1 MPGDVDGLPVAAAGV
16 AVADAVGDGTPL
28 VLALADGPDGDAVD
42 CPHAATARTDPAS
55 SRPRSRRGRL
65 GSHVHMP
72 GCYQASAGAGRCG
85 LSTADRR
92 LLPCVPGGPLLDRSI
107 SGAGALTDLADR
119 AMRALGG
126 HRGRNPLSAHPGSL
140 IVLVLLVALAAL
152 LVLAGLEVADDPT
165 PRTLAAAAITADPSL
180 GDRVY
185 ATVAGSVSPDYV
197 ETFFDANGNG
207 IKDPEELSAEWF
219 YFLVDPIS
227 QAGVTVRSP
236 HPPEGIVG
244 DATDLTPA
252 TFTGMLRRDE
262 RAVSEAKA
270 AAGLGFEDLGLDV
283 SDRYVLEDGRGPANP
298 YLAFG
303 LAATVGLV
311 AGAILVGLSGGYLI
325 YRRSDRPLPEPA
337 RTLAVG
343 ERIPL
348 RVTGLLRTTT
358 GLVHVREAAG
368 GPGPF
373 PDGGGA
379 PAPPGRRGRPAVVD
393 ADRRTP

>member
-1 MPGDVDGLPVAAAGV
+1 M
-16 AVADAVGDGTPL
+16 
-28 VLALADGPDGDAVD
+28 
-42 CPHAATARTDPAS
+42 
-55 SRPRSRRGRL
+55 
-65 GSHVHMP
+65 
-72 GCYQASAGAGRCG
+72 
-85 LSTADRR
+85 
-92 LLPCVPGGPLLDRSI
+92 LDRSI
-107 SGAGALTDLADR
+107 SGAGALTDIADR

-126 HRGRNPLSAHPGSL
+126 RRGRNPLSTHPGSL
-140 IVLVLLVALAAL
+140 IVLVLLGLLAAL

-165 PRTLAAAAITADPSL
+165 PRTLAAAAITTEPGL

-185 ATVAGSVSPDYV
+185 ATVVGSVSPAYV
-197 ETFFDANGNG
+197 ETFFDVNGNE

-227 QAGVTVRSP
+227 HAGVTVRSP
-236 HPPEGIVG
+236 QAPERIGG

-262 RAVSEAKA
+262 RAVSEAKQ

-283 SDRYVLEDGRGPANP
+283 SDRYVLEDGGRPANP

-303 LAATVGLV
+303 LAAMVGLV

-337 RTLAVG
+337 TTLAVG

-358 GLVHVREAAG
+358 GLVHVREAPADVVRFPTAASLVPLPDAG
-368 GPGPF
+368 VACPSSTPIVE
-373 PDGGGA
+373 
-379 PAPPGRRGRPAVVD
+379 RRGRPEGVALGRGQLVRLTSGVTLPFRGPRPALRLVAGTGPLLLSFD
-393 ADRRTP
+393 DEHDRDRVAAELLDETGLGSGAGENEPKEG